1 GANFKLKAIMKP
13 FEPFK
18 DKLLTL
24 KGVNNRVRGDG
35 DSHMRGMSCLLT
47 GIELFPGNIM
57 GGGGAPAGWA
67 SGPSVD
73 QVLRTYLQAN
83 PATKTRMGSL
93 EIGVAVGNRA
103 DPWTRWS
110 YAGANQPV
118 APISSPYELFDK
130 LYGSMKEGENLGSV
144 LDGLKDDIAKVAN
157 AVDRSDRGLLDQHAT
172 ALRELERGLK
182 ESRSQ
187 AALEVPHPP
196 EPGVPLDNDSI
207 PQVTRL
213 QTELLISAFRN
224 DMARISTFQFTNSVG
239 QARMKWIGIDESH
252 HSLSHD
258 PDLNTGSVEKLTK
271 INIWFAEQIAFLA
284 KRLQET
290 PEPDGKGNMLDNTTI
305 VWTNELGKGNSHT
318 HEDIP
323 WVLIGGGLGFKTG
336 RALKFKKEPQSGF
349 RSPFVS
355 GVISGGCDVIAS
367 LSGLICHPPSAIFS
381 VKGPPPVPIPI
392 GAPLCPGF
400 RWAVRCHGSHAI
412 PLRHPAPL
420 PRPDRLP
427 AIPSPSRDRPGRVRR
442 PAGAQDDDAAAPEG

>member
-1 GANFKLKAIMKP
+1 MSLQHRREFLRRLGLSAAALPLLGGLSSLGAAEPAPGRRQRVIFVFSPNGTVPPAFWPDEEGANFKLKPIMKP

-18 DKLLTL
+18 DRMLTL

-73 QVLRTYLQAN
+73 QVIRNYLQSK
-83 PATKTRMGSL
+83 PETKTRMGSL

-110 YAGANQPV
+110 YAGPNQPV

-144 LDGLKDDIAKVAN
+144 LDGLKDDIAKVAD
-157 AVDRSDRGLLDQHAT
+157 AVDKHDRGLLDQHAT

-182 ESRSQ
+182 ESQSQ
-187 AALEVPHPP
+187 AALKVPAPP
-196 EPGVPLDNDSI
+196 VAGVPLDNDSI

-213 QTELLISAFRN
+213 QTELLISAFQN

-239 QARMKWIGIDESH
+239 GARMKWIGVDESH

-258 PDLNTGSVEKLTK
+258 PDLNTGSVEKLIK
-271 INIWFAEQIAFLA
+271 INTWFAEQIAFLA

-336 RALKFKKEPQSGF
+336 RALKFKKEPHNRLLMAIAQAFGHPMKTFGNPSLCE
-349 RSPFVS
+349 
-355 GVISGGCDVIAS
+355 GGALK
-367 LSGLICHPPSAIFS
+367 LS
-381 VKGPPPVPIPI
+381 
-392 GAPLCPGF
+392 
-400 RWAVRCHGSHAI
+400 
-412 PLRHPAPL
+412 
-420 PRPDRLP
+420 
-427 AIPSPSRDRPGRVRR
+427 
-442 PAGAQDDDAAAPEG
+442 

>member
-1 GANFKLKAIMKP
+1 MTLQHRRDFLRRLGLSAAALPLLGGLAALGAAEPAGGRRSRVIFVFSPNGVVPPAFWPDEEGASFTLKPILKP
-13 FEPFK
+13 LEPFK
-18 DKLLTL
+18 GKMLTL

-73 QVLRTYLQAN
+73 QVIRTHLQGNA
-83 PATKTRMGSL
+83 ATKTRHGSL

-144 LDGLKDDIAKVAN
+144 LDGLKDDLAKVAT
-157 AVDRSDRGLLDQHAT
+157 AVDKGDRGLLDQHTT
-172 ALRELERGLK
+172 ALRELERGLQ
-182 ESRSQ
+182 ESRTQS
-187 AALEVPHPP
+187 ALKVPHPP
-196 EPGVPLDNDSI
+196 EAGVPLDNDSI
-207 PQVTRL
+207 PQITRL
-213 QTELLISAFRN
+213 QAELLISAFQN
-224 DMARISTFQFTNSVG
+224 DLARVSTFQFTNSVG
-239 QARMKWIGIDESH
+239 GARMKWIGIEEGH
-252 HSLSHD
+252 HALSHD
-258 PDLNTGSVEKLTK
+258 PDLNKGSVEKLTK

-290 PEPDGKGNMLDNTTI
+290 PEPDGNGNMLDHTTI

-336 RALKFKKEPQSGF
+336 RALKFNKTPHNRLLMAIAQGF
-349 RSPFVS
+349 GHPMKTF
-355 GVISGGCDVIAS
+355 GNPS
-367 LSGLICHPPSAIFS
+367 LCEE
-381 VKGPPPVPIPI
+381 
-392 GAPLCPGF
+392 GALKLG
-400 RWAVRCHGSHAI
+400 
-412 PLRHPAPL
+412 
-420 PRPDRLP
+420 
-427 AIPSPSRDRPGRVRR
+427 
-442 PAGAQDDDAAAPEG
+442 

>member
-1 GANFKLKAIMKP
+1 MSLQHRRDFLRSLGLSAAALPLLGGLASLGAAEPITGRRQRVIFVFSPNGIVPPAFWPDEEGANFKLKAIMKP

-18 DKLLTL
+18 AKLLTL
-24 KGVNNRVRGDG
+24 KGVNNSVRGDG

-83 PATKTRMGSL
+83 PATKTRLGSL

-110 YAGANQPV
+110 YAGPNQPV

-130 LYGSMKEGENLGSV
+130 LYGSMKEGENLESV

-157 AVDRSDRGLLDQHAT
+157 AVDKSDRSLLDQHAT

-182 ESRSQ
+182 ESQSQ
-187 AALEVPHPP
+187 AALKVPHPP
-196 EPGVPLDNDSI
+196 EAGVPMDNDSI
-207 PQVTRL
+207 PQITRL
-213 QTELLISAFRN
+213 QTELLISAFQN
-224 DMARISTFQFTNSVG
+224 DMARVSTFQFTNSVG
-239 QARMKWIGIDESH
+239 QARMKWIGVDENH

-271 INIWFAEQIAFLA
+271 INVWFAEQIAYLA

-290 PEPDGKGNMLDNTTI
+290 PEPDGKGNMLDHTTI

-336 RALKFKKEPQSGF
+336 RALQFKKEPHNRVLMSIAKGF
-349 RSPFVS
+349 GHPMKTFGNPSLCE
-355 GVISGGCDVIAS
+355 GGQ
-367 LSGLICHPPSAIFS
+367 LNLG
-381 VKGPPPVPIPI
+381 
-392 GAPLCPGF
+392 
-400 RWAVRCHGSHAI
+400 
-412 PLRHPAPL
+412 
-420 PRPDRLP
+420 
-427 AIPSPSRDRPGRVRR
+427 
-442 PAGAQDDDAAAPEG
+442 

>member
-1 GANFKLKAIMKP
+1 MTLQPRRDFLRRLGLSAAALPLLGGLAALGAAEPAGGRRSRVIFVFSPNGVVPPAFWPDEEGASFTLKPILKP
-13 FEPFK
+13 LEPFK
-18 DKLLTL
+18 GKMLTL

-73 QVLRTYLQAN
+73 QVIRTHLQGNA
-83 PATKTRMGSL
+83 ATKTRHGSL

-144 LDGLKDDIAKVAN
+144 LDGLKDDLAKVAT
-157 AVDRSDRGLLDQHAT
+157 AVDKGDRGLLDQHTT
-172 ALRELERGLK
+172 ALRELERGLQ
-182 ESRSQ
+182 ESRTQS
-187 AALEVPHPP
+187 ALKVPHPP
-196 EPGVPLDNDSI
+196 EAGVPLDNDSI
-207 PQVTRL
+207 PQITRL
-213 QTELLISAFRN
+213 QTELLISAFQN
-224 DMARISTFQFTNSVG
+224 DLARVSTFQFTNSVG
-239 QARMKWIGIDESH
+239 GARMKWIGIEEGH
-252 HSLSHD
+252 HALSHD
-258 PDLNTGSVEKLTK
+258 PDLNKGSVEKLTK

-290 PEPDGKGNMLDNTTI
+290 PEPDGNGNMLDHTTI

-336 RALKFKKEPQSGF
+336 RALKFNKTPHNRLLMAIAQGF
-349 RSPFVS
+349 GHPMKTF
-355 GVISGGCDVIAS
+355 GNPS
-367 LSGLICHPPSAIFS
+367 LCEE
-381 VKGPPPVPIPI
+381 
-392 GAPLCPGF
+392 GALKLG
-400 RWAVRCHGSHAI
+400 
-412 PLRHPAPL
+412 
-420 PRPDRLP
+420 
-427 AIPSPSRDRPGRVRR
+427 
-442 PAGAQDDDAAAPEG
+442 

>member
-1 GANFKLKAIMKP
+1 MSLQHRREFLRRLGLSAAALPLLGGLASLGAAEPVAGRRQRVVFVFSPNGTVPPAFWPDEEGANFRLKPIMKP

-18 DKLLTL
+18 SRMLTL

-73 QVLRTYLQAN
+73 QVLRTYLQSN
-83 PATKTRMGSL
+83 PATKTRLGSL

-118 APISSPYELFDK
+118 APVSSPYELFDK
-130 LYGSMKEGENLGSV
+130 LYGSMKEGENLASV
-144 LDGLKDDIAKVAN
+144 LDGLKDDVAKVAA
-157 AVDRSDRGLLDQHAT
+157 AVDAHDRALLDQHAT

-187 AALEVPHPP
+187 AAIDVPPAPP
-196 EPGVPLDNDSI
+196 AGVPLDNDSI
-207 PQVTRL
+207 PEITRL

-224 DMARISTFQFTNSVG
+224 DMARVSTFQFTNSVG
-239 QARMKWIGIDESH
+239 QARMKWIGVEENH

-258 PDLNTGSVEKLTK
+258 PDLNAGSVEKLTK
-271 INIWFAEQIAFLA
+271 INTWFAEQIAFLA

-336 RALKFKKEPQSGF
+336 RALKFNKTPHNRLLMAIAQGF
-349 RSPFVS
+349 GHPMKTF
-355 GVISGGCDVIAS
+355 GNPS
-367 LSGLICHPPSAIFS
+367 LCEE
-381 VKGPPPVPIPI
+381 
-392 GAPLCPGF
+392 GALKLG
-400 RWAVRCHGSHAI
+400 
-412 PLRHPAPL
+412 
-420 PRPDRLP
+420 
-427 AIPSPSRDRPGRVRR
+427 
-442 PAGAQDDDAAAPEG
+442 

>member
-1 GANFKLKAIMKP
+1 MSLQHRRDFLRSLGLSAAALPLLGGLASLGAAEPITGRRQRVIFVFSPNGIVPPAFWPDEEGANFKLKAILKP

-18 DKLLTL
+18 AKLLTL
-24 KGVNNRVRGDG
+24 KGVNNSVRGDG

-83 PATKTRMGSL
+83 PATKTRLGSL

-110 YAGANQPV
+110 YAGPNQPV

-157 AVDRSDRGLLDQHAT
+157 AVDRSDRSLLDQHAT

-182 ESRSQ
+182 ESQSQ
-187 AALEVPHPP
+187 AALKVPHPP
-196 EPGVPLDNDSI
+196 EAGVPMDNDSI
-207 PQVTRL
+207 PQITRL
-213 QTELLISAFRN
+213 QTELLISAFQN
-224 DMARISTFQFTNSVG
+224 DMARVSTFQFTNSVG
-239 QARMKWIGIDESH
+239 QARMKWIGVDENH

-271 INIWFAEQIAFLA
+271 INVWFAEQIAYLA

-290 PEPDGKGNMLDNTTI
+290 PEPDGKGNMLDHTTI

-336 RALKFKKEPQSGF
+336 RALKFKKEPHNRVLMSIAKGF
-349 RSPFVS
+349 GHPMKAFGNPSLCE
-355 GVISGGCDVIAS
+355 GGQ
-367 LSGLICHPPSAIFS
+367 LNLG
-381 VKGPPPVPIPI
+381 
-392 GAPLCPGF
+392 
-400 RWAVRCHGSHAI
+400 
-412 PLRHPAPL
+412 
-420 PRPDRLP
+420 
-427 AIPSPSRDRPGRVRR
+427 
-442 PAGAQDDDAAAPEG
+442 

>member
-1 GANFKLKAIMKP
+1 MSLQHRRDFLRSLGLSAAALPLLGGLASLGAAEPITGRRQRVIFVFSPNGIVPPAFWPDEEGANFKLKAILKP

-18 DKLLTL
+18 AKLLTL
-24 KGVNNRVRGDG
+24 KGVNNSVRGDG

-83 PATKTRMGSL
+83 PATKTRLGSL

-110 YAGANQPV
+110 YAGPNQPV

-130 LYGSMKEGENLGSV
+130 LYGSMKEGENLESV

-157 AVDRSDRGLLDQHAT
+157 AVDKSDRSLLDQHAT

-182 ESRSQ
+182 ESQSQ
-187 AALEVPHPP
+187 TALKVPHPP
-196 EPGVPLDNDSI
+196 EAGVPMDNDSI
-207 PQVTRL
+207 PQITRL
-213 QTELLISAFRN
+213 QTELLISAFQN
-224 DMARISTFQFTNSVG
+224 DMARVSTFQFTNSVG
-239 QARMKWIGIDESH
+239 QARMKWIGVDENH

-271 INIWFAEQIAFLA
+271 INVWFAEQIAYLA

-290 PEPDGKGNMLDNTTI
+290 PEPDGKGNMFDHTTI

-336 RALKFKKEPQSGF
+336 RALKFKKEPHNRVLMSIAKGF
-349 RSPFVS
+349 GHPMKTFGNPSLCE
-355 GVISGGCDVIAS
+355 GGQ
-367 LSGLICHPPSAIFS
+367 LNLG
-381 VKGPPPVPIPI
+381 
-392 GAPLCPGF
+392 
-400 RWAVRCHGSHAI
+400 
-412 PLRHPAPL
+412 
-420 PRPDRLP
+420 
-427 AIPSPSRDRPGRVRR
+427 
-442 PAGAQDDDAAAPEG
+442 